1 MRKITALVSG
11 LLFSFGLIISDMV
24 NPARVIAFLDIFG
37 EWDPTLAFV
46 MVGAIAA
53 ASIAWIIARPRK
65 TAYFGGQIPPAP
77 SQPVDAQ
84 LVSGSALFGIG
95 WGLVGICPGPAI
107 VALSFGK
114 WEIAVFI
121 IAMMAGMALYIFGLI
136 KLPKMTSK
144 TIKA

>member
-1 MRKITALVSG
+1 MRKITALASG

-46 MVGAIAA
+46 MAGAIAA

-65 TAYFGGQIPPAP
+65 TAYFGGQIPPMP
-77 SQPVDAQ
+77 SQSVDAK

-121 IAMMAGMALYIFGLI
+121 IAMMAGMALYNFGLI
-136 KLPKMTSK
+136 KLPKINSK

>member
-1 MRKITALVSG
+1 MRKITALASG

-46 MVGAIAA
+46 MAGAIAV

-65 TAYFGGQIPPAP
+65 SAYFGGQIPPMP
-77 SQPVDAQ
+77 SQPVDAK

-121 IAMMAGMALYIFGLI
+121 IAMMAGMALYNFGLI
-136 KLPKMTSK
+136 KLPKINSK

>member
-1 MRKITALVSG
+1 MRKLTAFASG

-24 NPARVIAFLDIFG
+24 NPARVVAFLDVTG

-53 ASIAWIIARPRK
+53 ASIAWVIARPRK
-65 TAYFGGQIPPAP
+65 TAFFGGQIPPMP
-77 SQPVDAQ
+77 SKPVDRQ
-84 LVSGSALFGIG
+84 LVTGSAIFGIG

-121 IAMMAGMALYIFGLI
+121 IAMMAGMALYNFGWI
-136 KLPKMTSK
+136 KLPNLTRP
-144 TIKA
+144 TAKA